1 LPPSPVEIVLLKQ
14 LASCLRIPMAILDPR
29 ASLLFFNEPAEAI
42 YGVRFDEVGELEAD
56 EWTALLQ
63 PSDETG
69 APLKPE
75 DRPVV
80 IALEQ
85 RLPAHRR
92 IFVRSTDREP
102 REIELTAV
110 PLVATGDRF
119 LGALAIFWERLPEA
133 PGGPRGGTGAGHA
146 VETILTQRLAS
157 TLATPI
163 FLVDAEGRLVYFNPA
178 AGSILGRSFE
188 DVRHATRE
196 QLYESFR
203 PCDLDGNPLAPS
215 EHPLAIARLRREPV
229 HAPSRIQAPGGRARE
244 VAVTAIPLIGQSDRT
259 LGAFGIFWEIG
270 QPWK

>member
-1 LPPSPVEIVLLKQ
+1 LPSSPVEIVLLKQ
-14 LASCLRIPMAILDPR
+14 LASCLRVPIAILGPR
-29 ASLLFFNEPAEAI
+29 ASVLFFNEPAEAI
-42 YGVRFDEVGELEAD
+42 YGVRFEEVGELEVDA
-56 EWTALLQ
+56 WTALLQ
-63 PSDETG
+63 PSDENG
-69 APLKPE
+69 APLKPQ

-92 IFVRSTDREP
+92 IFVRGPEREA
-102 REIELTAV
+102 REIELTAL

-119 LGALAIFWERLPEA
+119 LGALAVFWEPTKKLREAPAGPEA
-133 PGGPRGGTGAGHA
+133 GHP

-203 PCDLDGNPLAPS
+203 PTDLDGNPIAPS
-215 EHPLAIARLRREPV
+215 QHPLAIARLRREPV
-229 HAPSRIQAPGGRARE
+229 HAPSRIRAPDGGTRE

-259 LGAFGIFWEIG
+259 LGAFGIFWETS
-270 QPWK
+270 QSWK